1 MGILARKG
9 DQEKTFTE
17 TAWKILGKNKNGWEQ
32 VSNSVAKNLAKPLA
46 KPETGEVVEKA
57 KPQTATNSLEET
69 AKEETPKEA
78 VEVDVKAE
86 FISAV
91 KEKNITKNQIKDY
104 LDSKEISFKA
114 GDSLDKLADVLYTA
128 LNGDIAALDSL

>member
-32 VSNSVAKNLAKPLA
+32 VSNSVAKNANQ
-46 KPETGEVVEKA
+46 VVEKA